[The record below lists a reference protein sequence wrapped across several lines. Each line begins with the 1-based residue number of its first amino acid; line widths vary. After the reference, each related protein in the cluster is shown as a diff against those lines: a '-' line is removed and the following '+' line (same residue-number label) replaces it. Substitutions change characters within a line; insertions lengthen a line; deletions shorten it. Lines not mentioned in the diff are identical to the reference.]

1 MIFANFTEGI
11 QRELIVTA
19 VNVETGLYTQ
29 FDNSQPAEQWPL
41 AVKASSSIPFV
52 FPPQKINDTYFM
64 DGGTVWNTN
73 LVSGVHKCR
82 EFGYDDDK
90 IIVDILNCDAYS
102 LKQLN
107 ETSHNAL
114 ENYMRAFQTHRMH
127 KKTNDILEFKRA
139 FPDVNFRYY
148 FEPEEGTLTSG
159 KDELKFDNATT
170 YPM

>member
-1 MIFANFTEGI
+1 MAMSLREWPGGLAAGLFLHQGLLDYSPALETYEEVFANFTEGV

-73 LVSGVHKCR
+73 LVSGVTKCR
-82 EFGYDDDK
+82 ELGYDDEN

-102 LKQLN
+102 LK
-107 ETSHNAL
+107 
-114 ENYMRAFQTHRMH
+114 
-127 KKTNDILEFKRA
+127 
-139 FPDVNFRYY
+139 
-148 FEPEEGTLTSG
+148 
-159 KDELKFDNATT
+159 
-170 YPM
+170 

>member
-1 MIFANFTEGI
+1 MDYSPALETYEEVFANFTEGV

-73 LVSGVHKCR
+73 LVSGVTKCR
-82 EFGYDDDK
+82 ELGYDDEN

-102 LKQLN
+102 LK
-107 ETSHNAL
+107 
-114 ENYMRAFQTHRMH
+114 
-127 KKTNDILEFKRA
+127 
-139 FPDVNFRYY
+139 
-148 FEPEEGTLTSG
+148 
-159 KDELKFDNATT
+159 
-170 YPM
+170 